1 MSAFDVDDP
10 FTSQI
15 HQAQQQQQ
23 QQQQKAASAPLKKP
37 PKWLRRPCGATF
49 AVSLNDYTYVYSSWN
64 MCMVK
69 MISAENSSNNGK
81 NKVTKKKRHSMVIF

>member
-49 AVSLNDYTYVYSSWN
+49 AVSFRDQAQCTSHVPVALVQNV
-64 MCMVK
+64 
-69 MISAENSSNNGK
+69 
-81 NKVTKKKRHSMVIF
+81 

>member
-23 QQQQKAASAPLKKP
+23 QQQQKATSAPLKKP

-49 AVSLNDYTYVYSSWN
+49 AVRVNDWACIDSWCN
-64 MCMVK
+64 VVK
-69 MISAENSSNNGK
+69 P
-81 NKVTKKKRHSMVIF
+81 

>member
-49 AVSLNDYTYVYSSWN
+49 AVSLNDLRSIHVQLMKYLIHVWLN
-64 MCMVK
+64 L
-69 MISAENSSNNGK
+69 
-81 NKVTKKKRHSMVIF
+81 R

>member
-1 MSAFDVDDP
+1 MDDP

-49 AVSLNDYTYVYSSWN
+49 AVSLTDQAKCTGHVPVALVQNV
-64 MCMVK
+64 
-69 MISAENSSNNGK
+69 
-81 NKVTKKKRHSMVIF
+81 

>member
-1 MSAFDVDDP
+1 MQEVITTAFGIDSSCQPVVSLLQVMSAFDVDDP

-49 AVSLNDYTYVYSSWN
+49 AVSLKDQAYS
-64 MCMVK
+64 VQ
-69 MISAENSSNNGK
+69 
-81 NKVTKKKRHSMVIF
+81 VI

>member
-49 AVSLNDYTYVYSSWN
+49 AV
-64 MCMVK
+64 C
-69 MISAENSSNNGK
+69 
-81 NKVTKKKRHSMVIF
+81 VID